1 MATEKMY
8 DLAFQYKA
16 AKLWKLLYDDEVFAV
31 KLPDGET
38 GYCSV
43 MGMIGQH
50 LALGLYVGD
59 EGYQSYRILL
69 DVGFADVDSITM
81 GEVLTSQDCLQC
93 SFENKDMLSDA
104 EVDEVRQYARTHQI
118 PLRGRKAFPQ
128 FTKYRPGR
136 YPWHYD
142 SALDEQRISEALSAG
157 IGMKELL
164 QHHSKEEIGLYPLRS
179 GVRKVPLLSR
189 EKGCWTVSGIPLPT
203 AEISYQEPA
212 FTDDLM
218 AARFKRKKRAGIWEC
233 GTMRLPTPV
242 QDSGREN
249 EAPYIPLAL
258 ICVERSAGVIQQPV
272 VTHGD
277 DAAETMNGLA
287 ELLQNGGSV
296 PQTILCGDDRGFAIL
311 KDLCSKC
318 GIRLERTDDLE
329 VLYETMDSVL
339 EDMGEEDGGVP
350 DFEQLQALAEM
361 LMLMP
366 DGELAQM
373 PPEMVDM
380 LCGLGKTGAIPDKLL
395 ERLNKLRKG

>member
-1 MATEKMY
+1 
-8 DLAFQYKA
+8 
-16 AKLWKLLYDDEVFAV
+16 
-31 KLPDGET
+31 
-38 GYCSV
+38 
-43 MGMIGQH
+43 
-50 LALGLYVGD
+50 
-59 EGYQSYRILL
+59 
-69 DVGFADVDSITM
+69 
-81 GEVLTSQDCLQC
+81 
-93 SFENKDMLSDA
+93 
-104 EVDEVRQYARTHQI
+104 
-118 PLRGRKAFPQ
+118 
-128 FTKYRPGR
+128 
-136 YPWHYD
+136 
-142 SALDEQRISEALSAG
+142 
-157 IGMKELL
+157 
-164 QHHSKEEIGLYPLRS
+164 
-179 GVRKVPLLSR
+179 
-189 EKGCWTVSGIPLPT
+189 
-203 AEISYQEPA
+203 
-212 FTDDLM
+212 
-218 AARFKRKKRAGIWEC
+218 
-233 GTMRLPTPV
+233 MRLPTPV